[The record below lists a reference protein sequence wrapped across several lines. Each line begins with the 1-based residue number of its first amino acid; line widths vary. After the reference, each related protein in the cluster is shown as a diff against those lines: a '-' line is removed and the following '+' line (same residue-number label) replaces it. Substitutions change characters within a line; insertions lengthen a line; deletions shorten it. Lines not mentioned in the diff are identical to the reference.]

1 MSALRDPSDGGV
13 RPSDRSA
20 RGRAR
25 GRRHVGALLAGVG
38 SLLALL
44 LAGCTAPDAAP
55 HGSRAGSAGPAPSGT
70 SALAEAFTDTALVRG
85 APGPRRAAPPPG
97 QSLPPGVP
105 VPPSGTNQ
113 LVTVLVPAATSTTG
127 TLRAWQRTP
136 SGGWNSAIG
145 PVKVKVGTDG
155 IGTAREGVNRSPRG
169 TFPLDRAFG
178 RQPNPG
184 TALPYQRVG
193 ESDWWVS
200 DTKSPAYNT
209 MRSCKPGTCTFDES
223 AGENLG
229 RAGASYDYAMV
240 IGYNTAPV
248 QPGAGSAFFVH
259 VDAGA
264 PSAGCVEVPRAEVL
278 NLLRWLAPAQQPR
291 ITIGLG

>member
-1 MSALRDPSDGGV
+1 MSGRTRGFPT
-13 RPSDRSA
+13 SA
-20 RGRAR
+20 IRRRA
-25 GRRHVGALLAGVG
+25 GALLAGVG
-38 SLLALL
+38 LLVPAL

-55 HGSRAGSAGPAPSGT
+55 YGSRANAAGQAQPGAPALT
-70 SALAEAFTDTALVRG
+70 EAFSDTALVRG
-85 APGPRRAAPPPG
+85 TPGPRRAAPPPG

-105 VPPSGTNQ
+105 VPAAGTNQ
-113 LVTVLVPAATSTTG
+113 LVTVLVPAATSATG
-127 TLRAWQRTP
+127 TLRAWQR
-136 SGGWNSAIG
+136 SGNGWNTVIG
-145 PVKVKVGTDG
+145 PIKVKVGTDG

-193 ESDWWVS
+193 DSDWWVS
-200 DTKSPAYNT
+200 DTRSAAYNT

-278 NLLRWLAPAQQPR
+278 NLLRWLAPAQHPR